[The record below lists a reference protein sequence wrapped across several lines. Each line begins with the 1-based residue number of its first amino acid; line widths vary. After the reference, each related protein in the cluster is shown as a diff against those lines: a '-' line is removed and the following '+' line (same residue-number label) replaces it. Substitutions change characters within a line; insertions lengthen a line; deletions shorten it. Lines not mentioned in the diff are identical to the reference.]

1 LRALELLASYPVVTA
16 KRLAAR
22 LDPGGT
28 HRDRTTRASGRL
40 QEKTGYACNRVFVAT
55 EVLAIINRPF
65 GDKPILHG

>member
-1 LRALELLASYPVVTA
+1 VVTA

-22 LDPGGT
+22 LDVFDPGGT

-40 QEKTGYACNRVFVAT
+40 EEKTGYARNRVFVAT
-55 EVLAIINRPF
+55 EVLAIIDRPF